1 MIWKIYKISRRRR
14 PKQIIKIKMMKKTYI
29 SPKFLLVELRCT
41 QMMAESM
48 FVDTESSAPYV
59 SNTNGGWAKENNSTV
74 RDVNLWDNE
83 W

>member
-1 MIWKIYKISRRRR
+1 
-14 PKQIIKIKMMKKTYI
+14 MKKTYI

-48 FVDTESSAPYV
+48 FVDTAGTASTVTGSS
-59 SNTNGGWAKENNSTV
+59 GGWVKETNTTV
-74 RDVNLWDNE
+74 TNKSIWDEE